1 MLPLADT
8 AADDDEDEEVEEDE
22 EKREPQRWYWF
33 GVLFFSRAIS
43 SLGRTELLPGDGGAS
58 VR

>member
-8 AADDDEDEEVEEDE
+8 AADDDEDEEVETDE

-43 SLGRTELLPGDGGAS
+43 SLGRTELLPGGGAS